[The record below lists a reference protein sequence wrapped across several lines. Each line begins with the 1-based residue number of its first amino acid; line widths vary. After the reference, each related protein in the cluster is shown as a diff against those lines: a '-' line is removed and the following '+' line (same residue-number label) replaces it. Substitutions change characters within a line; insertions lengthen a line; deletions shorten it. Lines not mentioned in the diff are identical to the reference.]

1 MDVAKK
7 NPYIFTIGFDE
18 NNPTHVKA
26 AEILNN
32 TKGKAQLIASA
43 ILSYLGE
50 LESTGTGGLGTE
62 QIQSMV
68 INLIRDEVKKALES
82 SEHHTQEEPESI
94 SLIKEEEPLQVDDKI
109 VQNVSDAISAF
120 RKMK

>member
-1 MDVAKK
+1 MAKK

-50 LESTGTGGLGTE
+50 PESTGTGGLGTE
-62 QIQSMV
+62 HIQSIV

-82 SEHHTQEEPESI
+82 SEHHTRKEPEAISI
-94 SLIKEEEPLQVDDKI
+94 IKEEEPLQVDDRI